1 MKTRMIKLSLAT
13 LILAS
18 VTALPIKATVQSP
31 NKAKTTVTAPDVKT
45 KHVQIPVKGNCD
57 LCKARIE
64 KAAKSVKGVKMAMWE
79 QKSQTL
85 HLQYDPAVAI
95 PEKVMQAVAK
105 AGHDAG
111 TVKATPKAYKAL
123 PSCCQ
128 YKR

>member
-1 MKTRMIKLSLAT
+1 MKTRIFKLSLAT

-18 VTALPIKATVQSP
+18 VTALSVNAIMQH
-31 NKAKTTVTAPDVKT
+31 NHNAKTTVTAPAAKT
-45 KHVQIPVKGNCD
+45 KHVQIPVKGSCE

-85 HLQYDPAVAI
+85 HLQYDPAVAT
-95 PEKVMQAVAK
+95 PKKVMQAVAK

-111 TVKATPKAYKAL
+111 TVKATTKDYKAL

>member
-18 VTALPIKATVQSP
+18 VIALPVNAIMQH
-31 NKAKTTVTAPDVKT
+31 NHNAKTTVTAPAAKT
-45 KHVQIPVKGNCD
+45 KHVQIPVKGSCE

-85 HLQYDPAVAI
+85 HLQYDPAVAT
-95 PEKVMQAVAK
+95 PKKVMQAVAK

-111 TVKATPKAYKAL
+111 TVKTTSKAYKAL
-123 PSCCQ
+123 PSCCK